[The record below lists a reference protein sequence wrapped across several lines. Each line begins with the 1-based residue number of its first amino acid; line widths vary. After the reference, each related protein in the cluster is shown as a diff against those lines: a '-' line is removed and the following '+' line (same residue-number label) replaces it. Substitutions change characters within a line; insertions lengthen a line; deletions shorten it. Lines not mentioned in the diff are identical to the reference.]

1 MSVLLAVVW
10 LTVGLILILVG
21 ANWLTDGSSAIARR
35 LGVSDLVIG
44 LTVVAFGTSAPELAI
59 SIISALDGNTSLA
72 VGNVVGSNIF
82 NILMIIGVTACIRP
96 IKVERSVMTEEI
108 PMVVLAALVMLLFG
122 LAPVLD
128 AGAPRSITR
137 LDALI
142 LLCFMVL
149 YLRYTMVSARK
160 APLAEQCAPVSS
172 TQAASTPSAKSMG
185 TAKAVVLVVAG
196 LAALVYGGDRFVDGA
211 SDVARAIGISD
222 AVIGLTI
229 VAAGTSLPEL
239 ATSAAA
245 ALKNKPGLAIGNV
258 IGSNILN
265 ITLVLGVAA
274 AIRPLPFGGVTTT
287 DLLVQLGA
295 SLIFLLFGWIIGK
308 RTITRGEGGVMIALF
323 VAYTVW
329 LVISV

>member
-1 MSVLLAVVW
+1 MSVFLAVVW
-10 LTVGLILILVG
+10 LLVGLGLILFG
-21 ANWLTDGSSAIARR
+21 ANWLTDGSSAIAKR

-59 SIISALDGNTSLA
+59 SIISALNGNTSLA

-96 IKVERSVMTEEI
+96 ICVERSVITEEI

-142 LLCFMVL
+142 LLCFLVL

-160 APLAEQCAPVSS
+160 APACEQCAPVSS
-172 TQAASTPSAKSMG
+172 TQASSIESVKQMPAWKASL
-185 TAKAVVLVVAG
+185 LVIVG

-211 SDVARAIGISD
+211 SDVARVLGMSD

-245 ALKNKPGLAIGNV
+245 ALKDKPGLAIGNV

-265 ITLVLGVAA
+265 ITLVLGTAA
-274 AIRPLPFGGVTTT
+274 VIRPLPFGGVTTA

-295 SLIFLLFGWIIGK
+295 SLLFLLFGWIIGK
-308 RTITRGEGGVMIALF
+308 RTITRGEGAVMIALF
-323 VAYTVW
+323 VAYTAW
-329 LVISV
+329 LVTTV